1 MQEQFNANEAD
12 TPEVCDWLQIG
23 LDGYFFKD
31 LGRWAFR
38 PYEGEIGVR
47 DDPADDLRAIYDG
60 LTPAAQGRW
69 RLAMREALAVHGRE
83 GRDSDAT
90 RVLIDLVALTGA
102 YEALDVLPTLLAS
115 GNASLFHQVLRA
127 AMTLASQ
134 TDRARACIE
143 NIRTSPSF
151 PPDYAGHVLVA
162 LCRADPDG
170 WIRHVENLAPA
181 MEILA
186 SRLTDDS
193 TALVRYARGVLDAI
207 TLDRVRAGLK
217 QMEEKPAFKWL
228 WRAWFTGPAGLLD
241 YETDGESNHRLLLR
255 DNLAVAVTL
264 DEPLRVLPLFT
275 AVSIPVP
282 QHDAAEGSRT
292 WVAACRNEHLT
303 DLESMDT
310 SASIAWLIE
319 LLAAVSKDTPY
330 ISAINSL
337 PPGLAQASPTA
348 IVLTPYGQ
356 LIPYHTPDSDTFI
369 SGASLNTMTDRVRY
383 MGPFRERIDDPARRR
398 AAEHPLATIAATCAL
413 GLARSSSGC
422 LPKASD
428 SQYPWTSFKPSGHV
442 QTQ

>member
-1 MQEQFNANEAD
+1 MQEQFNANGAD

-23 LDGYFFKD
+23 LDGYFKD

-38 PYEGEIGVR
+38 PHEGEIGVR

-83 GRDSDAT
+83 GRDGDAT
-90 RVLIDLVALTGA
+90 RVLIDLAALTGA

-134 TDRARACIE
+134 TDRARTCIE
-143 NIRTSPSF
+143 NIRTLPCFS
-151 PPDYAGHVLVA
+151 PDYAGHVLVA

-193 TALVRYARGVLDAI
+193 TALVRYARGVLNAI

-217 QMEEKPAFKWL
+217 QMEERPACRWL
-228 WRAWFTGPAGLLD
+228 WRAWFAGPARLLD
-241 YETDGESNHRLLLR
+241 YETDGESNHRLSLR

-264 DEPLRVLPLFT
+264 DEPLRVFPLFT

-282 QHDAAEGSRT
+282 QDDAAEGNKI
-292 WVAACRNEHLT
+292 WLAACRDEHLT

-319 LLAAVSKDTPY
+319 WLAAVSKDTH

-337 PPGLAQASPTA
+337 ASGLDHASPAA

-356 LIPYHTPDSDTFI
+356 LIRYRTPASDTFI
-369 SGASLNTMTDRVRY
+369 SGASLKTMTDRVRY
-383 MGPFRERIDDPARRR
+383 MGPFREMIDDPARRT
-398 AAEHPLATIAATCAL
+398 AAKHPLATIAAACAL
-413 GLARSSSGC
+413 ALARAPSGC
-422 LPKASD
+422 PLEASD
-428 SQYPWTSFKPSGHV
+428 SQYPWPSFEPSGHV